1 MSILSVVFAFLMLEV
16 LLAKVHIQY
25 AIGIIIILI
34 SLIPPLKI
42 MNVGVNLNIFNISV
56 LIFCLFFIVK
66 YFIYKPVSLVK
77 KQTNTFFMYVFYVII
92 FTLIPSLEIIGF
104 ADYIRTIL
112 LFLLEYLVVAIC
124 LNYIRFNNNDLNVLN
139 YILVVVAFIV
149 IVYGILNYF
158 TTINLYIAYLSNI
171 VDDVN
176 LDMSN
181 QFQMEERGFIQGRIS
196 STFNHPLKLGQ
207 WAYLIFA
214 YLYYALRGNINKVV
228 YYVVLIGLILMIIL
242 CGSRSAIFPLCCF
255 FIIDSYYSKTSML
268 LKRGIVVLVILGIC
282 YCSLSEKNRITVK
295 ALVCV
300 WDETLQKK
308 AGISGSSVSGRS
320 EQTAEAFNIIK
331 DNFWCGK
338 GEGYVKLYGR
348 NHPKM
353 LGYESIAYKYLIDNG
368 VIGLILFVVFYYLV
382 GKRFL
387 WVCKRKQEK
396 KMLWS
401 LIIPFFISAILT
413 GITYGFFTLYLILC
427 FLVYNRI
434 LNNNR
439 INITY

>member
-368 VIGLILFVVFYYLV
+368 VIGLILFVVFYYLA

-439 INITY
+439 INITC

>member
-1 MSILSVVFAFLMLEV
+1 M
-16 LLAKVHIQY
+16 
-25 AIGIIIILI
+25 

-42 MNVGVNLNIFNISV
+42 MNIGVNLNIFNISI
-56 LIFCLFFIVK
+56 LIFCLFAIAD
-66 YFIYKPVSLVK
+66 YLIYKPVSLVK
-77 KQTNTFFMYVFYVII
+77 KQTNTFFMYIFYVIV

-112 LFLLEYLVVAIC
+112 LFLLEYLAVAIC
-124 LNYIRFNNNDLNVLN
+124 LNYIRFDNNDLNVLN

-149 IVYGILNYF
+149 IAYGILNYF
-158 TTINLYIAYLSNI
+158 TTINLYIAYLSNM

-214 YLYYALRGNINKVV
+214 YLYYALRGNINKVI

-255 FIIDSYYSKTSML
+255 FLIDSYFSKKSRL

-282 YCSLSEKNRITVK
+282 YCSLSEKNQMTVK

-300 WDETLQKK
+300 WDESLQKK

-338 GEGYVKLYGR
+338 GEGYVKLYGDK
-348 NHPKM
+348 HPKM

-368 VIGLILFVVFYYLV
+368 VVGLILFVSFYYLV

-434 LNNNR
+434 LNDCR
-439 INITY
+439 INVTY